1 MMIVKNYIAP
11 QIDATHFHCP
21 YCNVLSHQNWYQV
34 SRSSFN
40 PGGGFGF
47 MGNIEGFK
55 CCYCDHCS
63 QVSFWHQNEM
73 IFPTASIAPFPSAD
87 MPADTA
93 EDFNEAR
100 EVLARSPRSS
110 AALLRLA
117 LQKLCKHLGQ
127 PGKNINEDIGALVS
141 TGLSPKI
148 QMSLDIIRVIGNN
161 AVHPGTIDLRD
172 DQATALALFD
182 LLNLIVEEM
191 ITRPREIDE
200 IYKRLPTGALDG
212 IARRDL
218 KP

>member
-87 MPADTA
+87 
-93 EDFNEAR
+93 
-100 EVLARSPRSS
+100 
-110 AALLRLA
+110 
-117 LQKLCKHLGQ
+117 
-127 PGKNINEDIGALVS
+127 
-141 TGLSPKI
+141 
-148 QMSLDIIRVIGNN
+148 IIRVIGNN

-182 LLNLIVEEM
+182 LLNLIVDEM

-200 IYKRLPTGALDG
+200 IYKRLP
-212 IARRDL
+212 
-218 KP
+218 